1 MESLLPGFNGSISAP
16 KAQNNYW
23 GEGTMKKEKPHKEQP
38 AAPAR
43 AGEEPVP
50 PAGFFAGITGEREP
64 GAEVQRQLAAHY
76 APEKG
81 TE

>member
-1 MESLLPGFNGSISAP
+1 
-16 KAQNNYW
+16 
-23 GEGTMKKEKPHKEQP
+23 MKKEKPHKEQP

-76 APEKG
+76 APEQG